1 MDIAME
7 TSESSS
13 NSKCSRDKDGN
24 IPDSTSLNGQQ
35 LLVPEVSL
43 EEENKIRES
52 IEQIAKGK
60 ERMVDVNDALVSDE
74 AQELEY
80 DVPSIGKAFDSS
92 EQAYDFY
99 NWYAGK
105 IGFRVRKGRSEKTRK
120 GIVRQRTFECS
131 KEGHRKVDNRTRNV
145 RKSRPNTR
153 TGCKARMVVK
163 LTKDGI
169 WLVTEVVREHN
180 HPLAVESKA
189 FLPRPERVVKPTQ
202 DAKVARFDN
211 SGISPVERHNSLCE
225 EVRGHGNDLTKFVYR
240 NQLRIQRMRDLKD
253 GDIQVLLD
261 YLENK
266 NLEDPMFFHSVQV
279 DQEDKMMNFFW
290 VDARSVQ
297 NYVCFGDV
305 VYFNATNLTNKYG
318 RPFAPFVGVNHHRQN
333 VFFGAALLL
342 DETTESFIWLFHT
355 FLKAMSGQAPKT
367 IVTDQHA
374 AIVKA
379 IAIVMPKTCH
389 RFCLWHIYL
398 DAARN
403 LSVAYTDSFSKRFKN
418 VIYGPETE
426 EDFFSA
432 WSGLL
437 KEFNLEGNKWL
448 EYLFEIREKWAL
460 VYGRES
466 FCADMTTIQQSESTD
481 SFLKRYLKRKYNLWR
496 FLKRYEKAMERQRLA
511 ELTEDFNSNQTFPTL
526 WADVAMLK
534 EAAKEYTR
542 SMYSMFEEE
551 YKRWIACDCDIFEEV
566 GLTCVYKVTEETK
579 SGERLVLF
587 DSSNSTVVCSCKKF
601 EFMGI
606 QCRHVVKVLN
616 ERKIRTL
623 PPQYILKRWTKCA
636 KFGILNNSDGV
647 VIQDSGKTIACSRYS
662 EMCRQSVCLAIQA
675 ANSEKATLIVKK
687 ILRELHVKVE
697 EILREEVRPKPKTSA
712 LFHGD
717 PMSQRVSG
725 IQEKDDGGP
734 SGRTISFC
742 GE

>member
-7 TSESSS
+7 TSSESSS
-13 NSKCSRDKDGN
+13 TSKYSGDKEGN
-24 IPDSTSLNGQQ
+24 IPDSTSLNGQG

-43 EEENKIRES
+43 EEATNIQES
-52 IEQIAKGK
+52 LEQIAKRK
-60 ERMVDVNDALVSDE
+60 ERMNDVNDAVVSEE
-74 AQELEY
+74 AQELEL
-80 DVPSIGKAFDSS
+80 DVPSIGKVFDSA

-131 KEGHRKVDNRTRNV
+131 KEGHRKVDHRTRNV

-169 WLVTEVVREHN
+169 WMVTEIVREHN
-180 HPLAVESKA
+180 HPLVAESNP
-189 FLPRPERVVKPTQ
+189 FLPTPQRVVKPVQ
-202 DAKVARFDN
+202 AVKVARIDN
-211 SGISPVERHNSLCE
+211 SWISPTERCNTLCE
-225 EVRGHGNDLTKFVYR
+225 EVGGHENH
-240 NQLRIQRMRDLKD
+240 LRIKRMKDLKD
-253 GDIQVLLD
+253 GDIQVLLE

-266 NLEDPMFFHSVQV
+266 KLEDPMFFHSVQV
-279 DQEDKMMNFFW
+279 DHEDKMTNFFW

-297 NYVCFGDV
+297 NYFCFGDV
-305 VYFNATNLTNKYG
+305 VYFNATNNLHKYG
-318 RPFAPFVGVNHHRQN
+318 RPFAPFVGVNHHRQT

-355 FLKAMSGQAPKT
+355 FLKAVSGRAPKT
-367 IVTDQHA
+367 IVTGQHA
-374 AIVKA
+374 AIAKA

-403 LSVAYTDSFSKRFKN
+403 LSVAYTDCFSKRFKN
-418 VIYGPETE
+418 IVYGPETE
-426 EDFFSA
+426 EEFFPA
-432 WSGLL
+432 WDGLL
-437 KEFNLEGNKWL
+437 KEFNLEGDQWL
-448 EYLFEIREKWAL
+448 KYLFEIREKWAL

-466 FCADMTTIQQSESTD
+466 FCADMTTTQQSESTD

-496 FLKRYEKAMERQRLA
+496 FLKRYEKAMERQRLD
-511 ELTEDFNSNQTFPTL
+511 ELTEDFNSNQTVPRL

-534 EAAKEYTR
+534 EAAKEYTK

-566 GLTCVYKVTEETK
+566 GPACVYKVTEESK

-587 DSSNSTVVCSCKKF
+587 DSSNNTVVCSCKKF

-623 PPQYILKRWTKCA
+623 PPQYILKRWSKSA
-636 KFGILNNSDGV
+636 KFGIVNNSDGV
-647 VIQDSGKTIACSRYS
+647 VVKDYCKAIPGSRYS
-662 EMCRQSVCLAIQA
+662 DLCRQSVCLAIKA
-675 ANSEKATLIVKK
+675 ANSEKATLMVMET
-687 ILRELHVKVE
+687 LRELHEKVE
-697 EILREEVRPKPKTSA
+697 EILREEARPKPKTSA

-717 PMSQRVSG
+717 TISPRVSG

-734 SGRTISFC
+734 SGRIVSFC